1 MIEGLLIDIKGVLY
15 ENKKPIEGAKSF
27 ISFAR
32 RKKIQI
38 RFLTNTTVKNKSD
51 ILKDLVDFGF
61 EVKDSEIITPAIAAT
76 LLLKQRKIKKI
87 YLACKRSLFQDFS
100 QFQIV
105 DKDPDV
111 VILGDLGKDFNYSI
125 LNTIFQKIL
134 NGSQLIALHE
144 NRYSREGRSL
154 ELDLGPFV
162 KALEY
167 ASNKKADVVGKPAKN
182 FFKMAIT
189 SMKVDIKNILM
200 VGDDLDADIG
210 GAQSLGIKAAQVQT
224 GKFTNNDI
232 KIKDIRSDYRIESI
246 ADLETLLLKL
256 G

>member
-27 ISFAR
+27 IHFAR
-32 RKKIQI
+32 RKKVQI
-38 RFLTNTTVKNKSD
+38 RFLTNTTVKNKSH
-51 ILKDLVDFGF
+51 ILKDLIDFGF
-61 EVKDSEIITPAIAAT
+61 EVKDSEIITPAIAAA

-100 QFQIV
+100 QFQID
-105 DKDPDV
+105 DKDPDA
-111 VILGDLGKDFNYSI
+111 VILGDLGKDFNYNI

-134 NGSQLIALHE
+134 NGPQLIALHE
-144 NRYSREGRSL
+144 NRYSREDKSL
-154 ELDLGPFV
+154 VLDLGPFV

-167 ASNKKADVVGKPAKN
+167 ASNKKADIVGKPAKN
-182 FFKMAIT
+182 FFKMAIA
-189 SMKVDIKNILM
+189 SMKVDMKNILM
-200 VGDDLDADIG
+200 VGDDLDADVG
-210 GAQSLGIKAAQVQT
+210 GAQSIGIKAAQVQT

-232 KIKDIRSDYRIESI
+232 KREDIQPDYRIKSI
-246 ADLETLLLKL
+246 ADLETLLIKL